1 MRLLFILGL
10 FLSASLL
17 FLVQPMLAKMMLP
30 RFGGSPAVWSTSIL
44 FFQVLLLAGYA
55 YAHLSVRFL
64 DLRRQRI
71 VQLALV
77 AAGLVSLPVTIPA
90 SAGAVGGSG
99 EVGSLLWG
107 LAAAVGLPF
116 VALSSNAPVLQRW
129 FSASDDPLAS
139 DPYFLYRA
147 SNLGSMVALL
157 AYPAI
162 IEPGLAL
169 RAQSALWSGGY
180 VLLLVLLGAMAL
192 VSAKGGSRAQAEVAG
207 HATGERIGWRTR
219 AMWIALAA
227 VPSSLM
233 LGVTTYWTTNLT
245 PMPLLWVLPLGIY
258 LWTYIVAFGPRPV
271 VGPALLGRLFAFV
284 ALPLALVITLESD
297 RPVWLLVP
305 IHLLAFGLAAL
316 MCHTRLAQSRPPVAH
331 LTEFYFWIALGGAVG
346 GAFNALIAPQVFQ
359 LVIEYP
365 LALVAAALLRPIS
378 DEARFKV
385 WDVVYACLV
394 AGCAAG
400 TVWYARRTGMEFGP
414 ARTFLTIGI
423 PIILAFFALD
433 RPIRFGLS
441 LGGFFIV
448 TTLLRT
454 SAYGKPL
461 YIERSFFGVHRVQEV
476 ADGAMIE
483 LVHGNTLH
491 GKQPTDPVRRREP
504 LSYYSRKG
512 PLGDVFAAV
521 IEPKA
526 NARVAAVGLGAGAIA
541 AYGRP
546 GDEIRFFEID
556 AVVERIA
563 TNPRWFTYLSD
574 SAAQISVILGDA
586 RLTLA
591 HQPDR
596 IYDLM
601 ILDAFSS
608 DAIPV
613 HLLTRDAVREY
624 LRKLRPGGVLAFHT
638 SNRYLQLKPVLADV
652 AGSLGL
658 VAWYRDDGYVDDEDY
673 RQGRQ
678 ASKWLVM
685 ARDDADLGPIPQNA
699 DWERVPPREGRRVWT
714 DDYSNVIGALRI
726 FASDD

>member
-1 MRLLFILGL
+1 MRILFILGL
-10 FLSASLL
+10 FVSAALL

-30 RFGGSPAVWSTSIL
+30 RYGGSPAVWSTSIL

-55 YAHLSVRFL
+55 YAHLSLRML
-64 DLRRQRI
+64 GLRRQRWLQI
-71 VQLALV
+71 AFAV
-77 AAGLVSLPVTIPA
+77 AGLVSLPIAIPA
-90 SAGAVGGSG
+90 GAGALGGSG

-107 LAAAVGLPF
+107 LAVAVGLPF
-116 VALSSNAPVLQRW
+116 AALSSNAPVLQRW

-139 DPYFLYRA
+139 DPYFLYRS

-157 AYPAI
+157 AYPVV
-162 IEPGLAL
+162 IEPTLTLG
-169 RAQSALWSGGY
+169 AQSTLWSAGY
-180 VLLLVLLGAMAL
+180 VVLLVLIVAMAI
-192 VSAKGGSRAQAEVAG
+192 VSAKKVSGGQAAVASEMS
-207 HATGERIGWRTR
+207 TDRIAWQTR

-245 PMPLLWVLPLGIY
+245 PMPLLWVLPLAIY
-258 LWTYIVAFGPRPV
+258 LWTYIVAFKPRPLTN
-271 VGPALLGRLFAFV
+271 PALLGRLFAFV
-284 ALPLALVITLESD
+284 VLPLALVITLESD

-316 MCHTRLAQSRPPVAH
+316 MCHTRLAQSRPPVTH
-331 LTEFYFWIALGGAVG
+331 LTEYYFWIALGGALG

-365 LALVAAALLRPIS
+365 LALVAACLLRPTPS
-378 DEARFKV
+378 KERLRP
-385 WDVVYACLV
+385 WDLAYAAFV

-400 TVWYARRTGMEFGP
+400 TVWYARQTGMEFGP
-414 ARTFLTIGI
+414 MRTFLTIGV

-433 RPIRFGLS
+433 RPLRFGLA

-448 TTLLRT
+448 TSLLRT
-454 SAYGKPL
+454 SAYGTPL
-461 YIERSFFGVHRVQEV
+461 YIERSFFGVHRVQSV
-476 ADGAMIE
+476 SDGSMIE

-491 GKQPTDPVRRREP
+491 GKQPTDPARRREP
-504 LSYYSRKG
+504 LSYYSRQG

-521 IEPKA
+521 IEPKP
-526 NARVAAVGLGAGAIA
+526 NAHVAAVGLGAGAIA

-546 GDEIRFFEID
+546 GDDIRFFEID
-556 AVVERIA
+556 KVVKRIA
-563 TNPRWFTYLSD
+563 TNPRWFTYLAD
-574 SAAQISVILGDA
+574 SAAHVSVILGDA

-591 HQPDR
+591 QQPNGFF
-596 IYDLM
+596 DLI

-613 HLLTRDAVREY
+613 HLLTQDAVREY
-624 LRKLRPGGVLAFHT
+624 LTKLKPSGVLAFHT
-638 SNRYLQLKPVLADV
+638 SNRYLSLKPVLADV

-658 VAWYRDDGYVDDEDY
+658 RAWYRDDGYVDEEDV
-673 RQGRQ
+673 RKGRQ

-685 ARDDADLGPIPQNA
+685 ARADADLGPIPKSA
-699 DWERVPPREGRRVWT
+699 DWEEVPPRVGRRVWT